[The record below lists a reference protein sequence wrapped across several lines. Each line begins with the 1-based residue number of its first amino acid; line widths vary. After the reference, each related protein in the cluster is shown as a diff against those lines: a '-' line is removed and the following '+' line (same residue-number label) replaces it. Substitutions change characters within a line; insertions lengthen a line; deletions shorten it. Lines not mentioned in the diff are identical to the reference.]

1 MEKCRV
7 AIIHNIMAP
16 YRIPVFEELA
26 KNPLVDLKVFYCA
39 ETHRHRNWEVKSC
52 KSYDYTV
59 LPGMCIRAGGFNC
72 HLNPSIVWKLL
83 HGNYDVVILGGCCD
97 LTTQLAFIVSK
108 LAKIPLILWSEGITS
123 AQSKLGKLAS
133 PFTDHI
139 VASVDAVVVP
149 GELSRQYHIMCGAMP
164 ERVFIAPSIVDNEFY
179 IEQYNRLHPKKKQLK
194 KDRGIRHN
202 KVILYVG
209 QLIERKGIQYLI
221 SAYELLK
228 RDYNDACLVIV
239 GDGPL
244 KDKLQE
250 VCIEQNIDDV
260 IFTGWVSEKEK
271 VIYYS
276 IADVFVLPTLED
288 VWGLVVNEAM
298 CCGLPIITTNAAGCS
313 IDLVENGYNGFI
325 VNSGDVEQLYY
336 ALLNTFENPVEHD
349 QMGIRSLEKI
359 QRDFSVDTTVNGFL
373 SAIKY
378 IRGRFHGN
386 NHDAN

>member
-1 MEKCRV
+1 
-7 AIIHNIMAP
+7 MAP